1 MIIAR
6 LGVLEPFNLMIR
18 MNWVIRRRQAFSYYY
33 SIYDTNQALFNI
45 SLESVLLYP
54 LHIAYY

>member
-6 LGVLEPFNLMIR
+6 PGVLEPFNLMIR

-33 SIYDTNQALFNI
+33 YSIYETNQALFNI
-45 SLESVLLYP
+45 SLESVL
-54 LHIAYY
+54 